1 MSRREERLRE
11 AQLAAAKERKRLV
24 LFGAGLL
31 TCIAIIVAL
40 NWGAGED
47 EDAAPPVADVQGVLA
62 LPPIEDV
69 PLDLVRDAT
78 DSQRVILEA
87 EPFAGLLAVSRGLF
101 GGHLKRLG
109 EPVFPFANAA
119 ERADELRGGIY
130 RMRGSIV
137 EADIIERTAGEPEFW
152 CLVETPGGERFF
164 YATSKVPKTLF
175 GSLNYVLADGIFFK
189 YYTRTLG
196 DTRATAPL
204 LVGRELVAS
213 YPEVAPVP
221 EPNTLLLAEVVDPDI
236 GSDEPLDERGL
247 WHLLNV
253 ARTVM
258 AEDGGTERAFADAQ
272 TLDDPLLEDL
282 AQAPEIYRGQPFLLG
297 GMVRGRPSP
306 VNLGENPL
314 RMPQMETAWLRNNS
328 SGVDTL
334 LHLLAPQGFDFN
346 EPEGAVLFHGWFL
359 QLYAYEDRD
368 GNLRRAPV
376 FIVTDI
382 EGVAGKP
389 PPWASDV
396 LWGFI
401 GLSVLLAGAMVVL
414 IRRDKKRAAE
424 FDAMRRARRRGL
436 DAG

>member
-24 LFGAGLL
+24 LFGVGLVA
-31 TCIAIIVAL
+31 CIAIIVAL
-40 NWGAGED
+40 NWGPGAE
-47 EDAAPPVADVQGVLA
+47 ETAAPVVEDVQSVLA
-62 LPPIEDV
+62 LPPIDDV
-69 PLDLVRDAT
+69 PLDTVSDAT

-87 EPFAGLLAVSRGLF
+87 APFAGLLAVSRGLF

-109 EPVFPFANAA
+109 EPVFPFADGA
-119 ERADELRGGIY
+119 ERSDTLRGSIY
-130 RMRGSIV
+130 RMRGSIL
-137 EADIIERTAGEPEFW
+137 EADIIERVPGKPEFW
-152 CLVETPGGERFF
+152 CLVETPDGDRFF
-164 YATSKVPKTLF
+164 YATSEVPETLF

-213 YPEVAPVP
+213 YPEVGPVA
-221 EPNTLLLAEVVDPDI
+221 EPDLLLLAEVDDPVI

-258 AEDGGTERAFADAQ
+258 AEEGGTERAFADAR
-272 TLDDPLLEDL
+272 TLDDPLLEEL
-282 AQAPEIYRGQPFLLG
+282 AQAPELYRGQPFVFG

-328 SGVDTL
+328 SGLDTL
-334 LHLLAPQGFDFN
+334 LHLLAPQGFDFD
-346 EPEGAVLFHGWFL
+346 EPPGAVLFRGWFL

-382 EGVAGKP
+382 EGVAGEP

-401 GLSVLLAGAMVVL
+401 GLSVLLAGAMVIL

-424 FDAMRRARRRGL
+424 FDAMRRARRRGS